1 MSITGEILLWRAV
14 IDRAARDAF
23 GCTDSSL
30 YRHQAMRW
38 FFQKSPQSFC
48 FVCDLAELDPDAVR
62 DHFFKALMTK
72 NMGASSKGTQM
83 VITCQKIKNRGAHS
97 VTVKPAVLDGFIR
110 TTIIQ
115 NIGGF
120 AAKSARM
127 PLAAGGSDSHDSN
140 RNKGSV
146 TSVPNHIIRNAQIL
160 FNHLAKHASLAAPIG
175 SLTVADL
182 IKWCQ
187 IIDEASHG
195 E

>member
-1 MSITGEILLWRAV
+1 
-14 IDRAARDAF
+14 
-23 GCTDSSL
+23 
-30 YRHQAMRW
+30 
-38 FFQKSPQSFC
+38 
-48 FVCDLAELDPDAVR
+48 
-62 DHFFKALMTK
+62 
-72 NMGASSKGTQM
+72 M
-83 VITCQKIKNRGAHS
+83 VITCQKTTRRGAHS
-97 VTVKPAVLDGFIR
+97 ATVKPAVLDGFIQ

-120 AAKSARM
+120 AAKSARI

-140 RNKGSV
+140 RNKGNV
-146 TSVPNHIIRNAQIL
+146 TSVPIHIVRNALKNALVL
-160 FNHLAKHASLAAPIG
+160 FNYLAKHSNLAAPIG

>member
-1 MSITGEILLWRAV
+1 
-14 IDRAARDAF
+14 
-23 GCTDSSL
+23 
-30 YRHQAMRW
+30 
-38 FFQKSPQSFC
+38 
-48 FVCDLAELDPDAVR
+48 
-62 DHFFKALMTK
+62 
-72 NMGASSKGTQM
+72 M

-97 VTVKPAVLDGFIR
+97 VTVKPAALDGFIQ

-127 PLAAGGSDSHDSN
+127 PLAAGGEGSN
-140 RNKGSV
+140 SSTRNKGNV
-146 TSVPNHIIRNAQIL
+146 TSVPIHIIRNAQIL
-160 FNHLAKHASLAAPIG
+160 FNYLAKHANLAAPIG

-187 IIDEASHG
+187 IIDEANHG